1 MRRALV
7 IDPSVVARDALRTTL
22 ETEGWEVLF
31 ADAEDALREAS
42 ARVPDLIFL
51 DAAED
56 SGLGP
61 ALKSTANLSDVP
73 MVLMVAEADAERLM
87 QQSGADD
94 AVKKP
99 FSPDAIRTVAAH
111 LLRKTRSSAPHRPA
125 GAQRAPASERL
136 EKALFNS
143 AKLLGETYPGPD
155 AQRELARAIV
165 EAYDETFDVSFRGRI
180 EHLPLGDVLQMLAQ
194 GHEGVLYVE
203 RSGPVSAPQA
213 VRICLRGGVVDFVDY
228 EGLGPEFLL
237 GRYLSRI
244 ALVEEAD
251 IERAAQK
258 PRWLGRTLVEEHTIT
273 REDLVECLR
282 EQSSELVYE
291 ALRWHRATF
300 RFERYGVLPEAEDA
314 ALGLTPTGLLMEGL
328 RRVDEWRLIEQ
339 HVTSFDLVYIR
350 DSRSATVEKPSA
362 LEERVLAAID
372 DQRNVR
378 DLIQHTG
385 LAPFDVCKALYQF
398 VQARVIRHRRQ

>member
-1 MRRALV
+1 MRRVLV
-7 IDPSVVARDALRTTL
+7 VDPSMVAREALRATL
-22 ETEGWEVLF
+22 ETEGWEVCF
-31 ADAEDALREAS
+31 ADAANALREAS
-42 ARVPDLIFL
+42 SLVPDLIFL

-56 SGLGP
+56 AHGLGA
-61 ALKSTANLSDVP
+61 ALKSTANLSEVP
-73 MVLMVAEADAERLM
+73 MVLMVAEAESERLV
-87 QQSGADD
+87 QQAAADD

-99 FSPDAIRTVAAH
+99 FSPDAVRTVAAH
-111 LLRKTRSSAPHRPA
+111 LLRRARSSAPHRPH
-125 GAQRAPASERL
+125 GVEQAPASERL
-136 EKALFNS
+136 EEALFNA
-143 AKLLGETYPGPD
+143 AKLVGETYPGPD

-165 EAYDETFDVSFRGRI
+165 EAYDEAFDVSFRGRI

-203 RSGPVSAPQA
+203 RPGSKS
-213 VRICLRGGVVDFVDY
+213 VRICVRAGLVDFVDY

-237 GRYLSRI
+237 GRYLSRVS
-244 ALVEEAD
+244 LVEQKD
-251 IERAAQK
+251 IEHAAQK
-258 PRWLGRTLVEEHTIT
+258 PRWLGRTLVEEGTIT

-291 ALRWHRATF
+291 ALRWPRATF
-300 RFERYGVLPEAEDA
+300 RFERYAVLPEAKDA

-339 HVTSFDLVYIR
+339 HVYSFDLVYLL
-350 DSRSATVEKPSA
+350 DSRATTVDKLSD

-372 DQRNVR
+372 DERSVR
-378 DLIQHTG
+378 DIIEHTG

-398 VQARVIRHRRQ
+398 VQARVIRHRR